1 MMSSELSPQ
10 DLAAMAELLHV
21 RRLGVAERLKGQLA
35 GQSRA
40 EHARELLLQ
49 DGDDATQR
57 DADREVDLAQSDK
70 GTLELQAI
78 DEALERLAQGR
89 YGDCADCEEPIPL
102 PRLRLEPQAL
112 YCIDCAAR
120 RERSLPKPPS
130 M

>member
-1 MMSSELSPQ
+1 MMSTELSPK

-21 RRLGVAERLKGQLA
+21 RRSAVADRLKGQLD

-40 EHARELLLQ
+40 EHAREVRLQ

-70 GTLELQAI
+70 DTLELQAI
-78 DEALERLAQGR
+78 DEAMARLAQGR
-89 YGDCADCEEPIPL
+89 YGSCADCDEPIPRE
-102 PRLRLEPQAL
+102 RLRLEPQAL
-112 YCIDCAAR
+112 YCIDCGAR
-120 RERSLPKPPS
+120 RERSQPKPAS